1 MGRRI
6 CTLAGN
12 TVCRKKA
19 PHRRERRRLACKAAD
34 RTLVRVIVRGQAAV
48 ASMHAGRVGS
58 RRRSFFLRERIFLV
72 ICQHR
77 PKMNTENHRSLLR
90 FGGLSFLLFAVCCS
104 MLAAQTRD
112 YARWVNPF
120 IGTGGHGHTFPGAT
134 MPFGM
139 VQLSP
144 DTRIDN
150 WDGSS
155 GYHYSDDII
164 YGFSHTHLSGTGI
177 PDGADILFMPTV
189 GEPQF
194 FAKGGDKSINGYA
207 SKFSHANE
215 KAEPGYYSVKLD
227 DDGIVAE
234 LTATKRVGLHRYTFP
249 KTKATYLTL
258 DLKWRDKLLS
268 SEVAMV
274 GDQRIEGYKRSSS
287 WNKDQKV
294 YFVAEFSR
302 KIDSSTFQVAP
313 SAITV
318 TNRPDRIPEQYRTAS
333 NSSYPKEL
341 SGTINSLAFTLG
353 DESQLLVKVA
363 LSYVSIEGARRN
375 LEAELPHWDF
385 GRVRADAKAAWNKEL
400 SKIEVSGGTDEQTT
414 NFYTALYHT
423 MIHPNVFN
431 DVDEQYKGHDGKIH
445 QLRSADT
452 PVRISGASTRTKVNE
467 SKPSHGNRSLAG
479 GTGDADKS
487 VRAPS
492 DHYTVFSLWD
502 TFRAAHPLYTIIDER
517 RTVDYINSFIRIYEQ
532 GGRLPVWELWGE
544 ETDTMIG
551 YHSVSVIADAMAKGI
566 KGFDYEKAYAAA
578 KHSANLDHHGLA
590 AYKRRGYISAED
602 DNESVSK
609 TLEYAYNDWCIAQM
623 ATLFMDDIT
632 RGMTTREYFAAHG
645 MFGDPDP
652 AKKETYENFFSK
664 KEDYIRYSER
674 ALSFQ
679 NHFDSK
685 TGFMRPKR
693 NGGFIEPFAPNEVTF
708 HFTEGNSWQYSFFVP
723 HDVPR
728 LMELMG
734 GRDKFAAK
742 LDELFTTDQKL
753 AGRFQPD
760 ITGLIG
766 QYAHGNEPSHHIPYL
781 YNYAGQ
787 PWKTQA
793 YVRRIMDEFYKNAPD
808 GLIGNEDCG
817 QMSAWY
823 ILSAA
828 GFYPVAPGSPQYDI
842 GSPLFRQ
849 MKFNLENGKSFTIT
863 AKNNSPASIYVQSVR
878 LNGRP
883 LRKAQLAHSSILAGG
898 TLEFEMGPKPKP
910 ALFPESLQHRSPEIV
925 AVPNITADRVF
936 REQTTV
942 AMKTITAGAK
952 IYYTLDDTEPSARST
967 LYTTPFTLSETS
979 SIRAIAISKGIQS
992 LPVEASVLKRTND
1005 WTVTLASPY
1014 STQYTGGGD
1023 DAIIDGLRGTVNF
1036 ASGEWQGYQGKTFE
1050 AVIDMQRETN
1060 FTEVGGSFLQSARSW
1075 IWMPDRIEFE
1085 ALLDGENWYKIAEI
1099 KPGFPQQEMEPA
1111 MREFRQKVE
1120 PARARYVRVK
1130 AYNFGKIPA
1139 WHLGAGGD
1147 PWIFV
1152 DEIFIK

>member
-1 MGRRI
+1 MKQETHTSALRSV
-6 CTLAGN
+6 AQ
-12 TVCRKKA
+12 
-19 PHRRERRRLACKAAD
+19 RLGGC
-34 RTLVRVIVRGQAAV
+34 
-48 ASMHAGRVGS
+48 
-58 RRRSFFLRERIFLV
+58 FLILLTAY
-72 ICQHR
+72 C
-77 PKMNTENHRSLLR
+77 SLLT
-90 FGGLSFLLFAVCCS
+90 
-104 MLAAQTRD
+104 AQTRD
-112 YARWVNPF
+112 YTRWVNPF

-134 MPFGM
+134 LPFGM

-155 GYHYSDDII
+155 GYHYSDDVI

-177 PDGADILFMPTV
+177 PDGCDILLMPTV
-189 GEPQF
+189 GDPQF
-194 FAKGGDKSINGYA
+194 FAKEGDKSVNGYA

-215 KAEPGYYSVKLD
+215 KAEPGYYSVMLD
-227 DDGIVAE
+227 DDGIFAE
-234 LTATKRVGLHRYTFP
+234 MTATKRVGFHRYTFP
-249 KTKATYLTL
+249 KTDSALITL
-258 DLKWRDKLLS
+258 DLKWRDRLLD
-268 SEVAMV
+268 SEIKFDARNN
-274 GDQRIEGYKRSSS
+274 RIEGFRRSSS
-287 WNKDQKV
+287 WAKDQTV
-294 YFVAEFSR
+294 YFVAEFSKPVVWFITSPEPELR
-302 KIDSSTFQVAP
+302 VKEDLSNKTVVIGFDSIEAEQV
-313 SAITV
+313 
-318 TNRPDRIPEQYRTAS
+318 
-333 NSSYPKEL
+333 
-341 SGTINSLAFTLG
+341 
-353 DESQLLVKVA
+353 LVKVA
-363 LSYVSIEGARRN
+363 ISYVSIEGARKN

-385 GRVRADAKAAWNKEL
+385 DKVRADAKAAWNKEL

-431 DVDEQYKGHDGKIH
+431 DVDGNYLGHDRKIH
-445 QLRSADT
+445 QLRRGDGETQRRGEST
-452 PVRISGASTRTKVNE
+452 PNQPPRRRV
-467 SKPSHGNRSLAG
+467 
-479 GTGDADKS
+479 
-487 VRAPS
+487 APS
-492 DHYTVFSLWD
+492 PRRDEDHYTVFSLWD
-502 TFRAAHPLYTIIDER
+502 TFRATHPLYTIIDQR

-566 KGFDYEKAYAAA
+566 EGFDYEKAYEAA

-623 ATLFMDDIT
+623 AMLFMDDIT
-632 RGMTTREYFAAHG
+632 RGMTAREYFAAHG

-652 AKKETYENFFSK
+652 AKQETYENFFSK
-664 KEDYIRYSER
+664 KEDYIRYSQR

-734 GRDKFAAK
+734 GREKFAAK

-781 YNYAGQ
+781 YNYAGE

-808 GLIGNEDCG
+808 GLIGNEDAG

-828 GFYPVAPGSPQYDI
+828 GFYPIAPGAPQYDI
-842 GSPLFRQ
+842 GSPLFRE
-849 MKFNLENGKSFTIT
+849 MKYNLENGKTFTIR
-863 AKNNSPASIYVQSVR
+863 ADGVSAENIYVAAAR
-878 LNGRP
+878 LDGRP
-883 LRKAQLAHSSILAGG
+883 YKKAFLYHADVMNGGELVFTMSPSPVVDAFTEFPVSSTVGW
-898 TLEFEMGPKPKP
+898 
-910 ALFPESLQHRSPEIV
+910 S
-925 AVPNITADRVF
+925 VPVPTISADRVF
-936 REQTTV
+936 RKSTRV
-942 AMKTITAGAK
+942 FMNTIAK
-952 IYYTLDDTEPSARST
+952 DAEIR
-967 LYTTPFTLSETS
+967 YTTDGSQPTRQSKLYIAPFLINKTS
-979 SIRAIAISKGIQS
+979 RIRAIAMPPIGQPSYD
-992 LPVEASVLKRTND
+992 VEAVFTKREND
-1005 WTVTLASPY
+1005 WTVLSTSGY
-1014 STQYTGGGD
+1014 SSQYTGGGD
-1023 DAIIDGLRGTVNF
+1023 DAMVDGLRGTRNF
-1036 ASGEWQGYQGKTFE
+1036 ASGEWQGYQGKVLE
-1050 AVIDMQRETN
+1050 AVIDLKERRRVA
-1060 FTEVGGSFLQSARSW
+1060 EVGGSFLQTTRSW
-1075 IWMPDRIEFE
+1075 IWMPSRIEFE
-1085 ALLDGENWYKIAEI
+1085 ASADGVTFRKIAEI
-1099 KPGFPQQEMEPA
+1099 NTDVPLTDETPQVK
-1111 MREFRQKVE
+1111 EFLTNLAAPVT
-1120 PARARYVRVK
+1120 ARYIRVR
-1130 AYNFGKIPA
+1130 AFNIGPIPA
-1139 WHLGAGGD
+1139 WHPGAGGE

-1152 DEIFIK
+1152 DEVIIR

>member
-1 MGRRI
+1 MDLKRTGRLL
-6 CTLAGN
+6 TLAVL
-12 TVCRKKA
+12 TL
-19 PHRRERRRLACKAAD
+19 LAAH
-34 RTLVRVIVRGQAAV
+34 G
-48 ASMHAGRVGS
+48 
-58 RRRSFFLRERIFLV
+58 
-72 ICQHR
+72 
-77 PKMNTENHRSLLR
+77 LL
-90 FGGLSFLLFAVCCS
+90 LTAT
-104 MLAAQTRD
+104 AQTRD
-112 YARWVNPF
+112 YTRWVNPF

-194 FAKGGDKSINGYA
+194 FAKEGDKSVNGYA
-207 SKFSHANE
+207 SKFSHGNE

-227 DDGIVAE
+227 DDGILAE
-234 LTATKRVGLHRYTFP
+234 LTATKRVGFHRYTF
-249 KTKATYLTL
+249 TESSGSGNLIL
-258 DLKWRDKLLS
+258 DLKWRDKVLG
-268 SEVAMV
+268 SELRIV
-274 GDQRIEGYKRSSS
+274 GRNRLEGFRRSES
-287 WNKDQKV
+287 WAKNQTT
-294 YFVAEFSR
+294 YFVAEFADPLVTAHIQDADGPI
-302 KIDSSTFQVAP
+302 KDWKYGGEFHSSVGKDVKA
-313 SAITV
+313 
-318 TNRPDRIPEQYRTAS
+318 
-333 NSSYPKEL
+333 
-341 SGTINSLAFTLG
+341 AFSFREDKKQILI
-353 DESQLLVKVA
+353 KVA
-363 LSYVSIEGARRN
+363 ISYVSIEGARKN

-385 GRVRADAKAAWNKEL
+385 DKVRADAKAAWNKEL

-431 DVDEQYKGHDGKIH
+431 DVDGRYKGHDGKVH

-452 PVRISGASTRTKVNE
+452 PVRMSVASTRTSVND
-467 SKPSHGNRSLAG
+467 SKSSTGSRSLAG

-502 TFRAAHPLYTIIDER
+502 TFRATHPLYTIIDER

-566 KGFDYEKAYAAA
+566 KGFDYEKAYEAA

-609 TLEYAYNDWCIAQM
+609 TLEYAYNDWCILQMQHALNAQGKFTDIPRQFTDPQFFRR
-623 ATLFMDDIT
+623 ARYFENLFD
-632 RGMTTREYFAAHG
+632 RE
-645 MFGDPDP
+645 
-652 AKKETYENFFSK
+652 
-664 KEDYIRYSER
+664 
-674 ALSFQ
+674 
-679 NHFDSK
+679 

-734 GRDKFAAK
+734 GREKFAAK

-808 GLIGNEDCG
+808 GLIGNEDAG

-828 GFYPVAPGSPQYDI
+828 GFYPVAPGAPHYDI
-842 GSPLFRQ
+842 GSPLFPQ
-849 MKFNLENGKSFTIT
+849 MKFNLENGKTFTIT
-863 AKNNSPASIYVQSVR
+863 AKNSSPANVYVQAVT
-878 LNGRP
+878 LNGKP
-883 LRKAQLAHSSILAGG
+883 LRQAFLAHSDLLAGG
-898 TLEFEMGPKPKP
+898 TLEFEMGPKPKTG
-910 ALFPESLQHRSPEIV
+910 LFPQSLQHRSPEIV

-936 REQTTV
+936 RDQTTV
-942 AMKTITAGAK
+942 TMSTITAGAK
-952 IYYTLDDTEPSARST
+952 IYYTLDGTEPSARST
-967 LYTTPFTLSETS
+967 LYTSPFTLSETS
-979 SIRAIAISKGIQS
+979 TIRAIAISNRVQS
-992 LPVEASVLKRTND
+992 FPVEASVLKRTND
-1005 WTVTLASPY
+1005 WTVTLASPF

-1023 DAIIDGLRGTVNF
+1023 DAMVDGLRGTRNF
-1036 ASGEWQGYQGKTFE
+1036 ASGEWQGYQGKVLE
-1050 AVIDMQRETN
+1050 AVIDLKEQRRVM
-1060 FTEVGGSFLQSARSW
+1060 EVGGSFLQTTRSW
-1075 IWMPDRIEFE
+1075 IWMPSRIEFE
-1085 ALLDGENWYKIAEI
+1085 ASGDGVNFTNLAEI
-1099 KPGFPQQEMEPA
+1099 KTDVPLTDELPQVK
-1111 MREFRQKVE
+1111 EFLNKLAAPVTTRYIRV
-1120 PARARYVRVK
+1120 RAL
-1130 AYNFGKIPA
+1130 NIGPIPA
-1139 WHLGAGGD
+1139 WHPGAGGD

-1152 DEIFIK
+1152 DEVLIR